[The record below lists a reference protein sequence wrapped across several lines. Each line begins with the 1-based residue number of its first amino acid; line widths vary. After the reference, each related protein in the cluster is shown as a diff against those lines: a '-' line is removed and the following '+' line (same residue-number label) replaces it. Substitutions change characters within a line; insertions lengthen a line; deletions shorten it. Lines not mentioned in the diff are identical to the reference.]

1 MAIIYY
7 KKEDALPIV
16 LIVLMKACDL
26 LKLIIFKFMLKDHYQ
41 DLRGLVPT
49 EDSSKSS
56 DQLINEM
63 KDPFITLLRFMHNSM
78 QLPMLKINNIYGID
92 PATVIFSRHA
102 WLKADELFWSL
113 VTNDFIL
120 DDERQDE
127 DKYDDEVYSQNLDM
141 FMYSLLTIVDQLIIL
156 LDGDQ
161 IDTETAWDTFGLI
174 AEFDSARINGK
185 SHAYAMGALCDLG
198 SDLLD
203 YHDKIRNKD
212 YSIE

>member
-7 KKEDALPIV
+7 KKEDALPIA
-16 LIVLMKACDL
+16 LIVLMKASDL
-26 LKLIIFKFMLKDHYQ
+26 LQLIIFKFVLKDHYP

-49 EDSSKSS
+49 AESSKSG
-56 DQLINEM
+56 DQLMNEM

-78 QLPMLKINNIYGID
+78 HLPMLQINDVYGID

-102 WLKADELFWSL
+102 WLKADELFGAL
-113 VTNDFIL
+113 VTHDFIL

-127 DKYDDEVYSQNLDM
+127 DKYDDGVYSQNLDM
-141 FMYSLLTIVDQLIIL
+141 FIYSLLTLVDQLIIL
-156 LDGDQ
+156 LDGDV

-174 AEFDSARINGK
+174 AEFDRTRTNGK
-185 SHAYAMGALCDLG
+185 SHAYAIGVLCDLG